1 MEVLYVIDLYN
12 FQRKKYK
19 KYLNT
24 HTHTLYIL
32 FRDQK
37 SILCKGIKRNPP

>member
-24 HTHTLYIL
+24 LTHTHCIYYFETKKVFYAEE
-32 FRDQK
+32 
-37 SILCKGIKRNPP
+37 